1 MQDRTHSLQ
10 AASLAS
16 AATAQAAPTA
26 QETRGQW
33 LMIAGGVLLGTV
45 GVFVEEARQHPLV
58 TVLFRCAFGALAL
71 LAWGLATGRMGEL
84 RVRGRSWP
92 VVVATGI
99 LMVLSWALFF
109 AAISLTSIG
118 VATIVFHIQPVW
130 IVLFGAVVLREAV
143 PALQVGAMLAA
154 LLGLAMTTGLWSGV
168 GAVAAWGGD
177 HLSGLLI
184 CLAGS
189 LCYAGVTIL
198 ASREKVVTPF
208 ALAWCQCVVGVLLLS
223 WVPLVQGWPQAPA
236 AWAWLAGLGVLHTG
250 LAYAIVFAGMARL
263 SLGRIA
269 VLQYVYP
276 LAAIALD
283 WAVYGHRLDGVQLAG
298 VALMA
303 LALLV
308 VRARPGTGPGRG
320 PAPGPAPCTAGT
332 AHRSDGA
339 GRGWCHAK
347 GADTVRADA

>member
-71 LAWGLATGRMGEL
+71 LAWGLATGRVREL

-92 VVVATGI
+92 VVAATGV
-99 LMVLSWALFF
+99 LMVLNWALFF
-109 AAISLTSIG
+109 AAIPRTSIG

-130 IVLFGAVVLREAV
+130 IMLFGTLVLREAV
-143 PALQVGAMLAA
+143 APRQVAAMLAA
-154 LLGLAMTTGLWSGV
+154 LLGLVLTTGLLG
-168 GAVAAWGGD
+168 GDAAAWGPD
-177 HLSGLLI
+177 HVSGLLM

-189 LCYAGVTIL
+189 LCYAAVTIL
-198 ASREKVVTPF
+198 AKTEKVVTPF
-208 ALAWCQCVVGVLLLS
+208 ALAWWQCAVGTVLLL
-223 WVPLVQGWPQAPA
+223 WVPLVHGWPQAPSS
-236 AWAWLAGLGVLHTG
+236 WAWLAGLGVLHTG
-250 LAYAIVFAGMARL
+250 LAYAILFAGMARL
-263 SLGRIA
+263 TLGRIA

-276 LAAIALD
+276 LTAIVLD
-283 WAVYGHRLDGVQLAG
+283 WAVYGRALDAVQLAG
-298 VALMA
+298 VGLMA
-303 LALLV
+303 GALLV
-308 VRARPGTGPGRG
+308 VKARQLR
-320 PAPGPAPCTAGT
+320 
-332 AHRSDGA
+332 
-339 GRGWCHAK
+339 
-347 GADTVRADA
+347 

>member
-71 LAWGLATGRMGEL
+71 LAWGLATGRVREL

-92 VVVATGI
+92 VVAATGV
-99 LMVLSWALFF
+99 LMVLNWALFF
-109 AAISLTSIG
+109 AAIPRTSIG

-130 IVLFGAVVLREAV
+130 IMLFGTLVLREAV
-143 PALQVGAMLAA
+143 APRQAVAMLAA
-154 LLGLAMTTGLWSGV
+154 LLGLVLTTGLLG
-168 GAVAAWGGD
+168 GDAAAWGPD
-177 HLSGLLI
+177 HVSGLLM

-189 LCYAGVTIL
+189 LCYAAVTIL
-198 ASREKVVTPF
+198 AKTEKVVTPF
-208 ALAWCQCVVGVLLLS
+208 ALAWWQCAVGTVLLL
-223 WVPLVQGWPQAPA
+223 WVPLVHGWPQAPSS
-236 AWAWLAGLGVLHTG
+236 WAWLAGLGVLHTG
-250 LAYAIVFAGMARL
+250 LAYAILFAGMARL
-263 SLGRIA
+263 TLGRIA

-276 LAAIALD
+276 LTAIVLD
-283 WAVYGHRLDGVQLAG
+283 WAVYGRGLDAVQLAG
-298 VALMA
+298 VGLMA
-303 LALLV
+303 GALLV
-308 VRARPGTGPGRG
+308 VKARQLR
-320 PAPGPAPCTAGT
+320 
-332 AHRSDGA
+332 
-339 GRGWCHAK
+339 
-347 GADTVRADA
+347 

>member
-45 GVFVEEARQHPLV
+45 GIFVEEARQHPLV

-92 VVVATGI
+92 VVVATGL
-99 LMVLSWALFF
+99 LMVLNWALFF
-109 AAISLTSIG
+109 AAIPLTSIG

-130 IVLFGAVVLREAV
+130 IMLFGTLVLREAV
-143 PALQVGAMLAA
+143 APRQVAAMLAA
-154 LLGLAMTTGLWSGV
+154 LLGLVLTTGLLG
-168 GAVAAWGGD
+168 GDAAAWGPD
-177 HLSGLLI
+177 HVSGLLM

-189 LCYAGVTIL
+189 LCYAAVTIL
-198 ASREKVVTPF
+198 AKTEKVVTPF
-208 ALAWCQCVVGVLLLS
+208 ALAWWQCAVGTVLLL
-223 WVPLVQGWPQAPA
+223 WVPLVHGWPQAPSS
-236 AWAWLAGLGVLHTG
+236 WAWLAGLGVLHTG
-250 LAYAIVFAGMARL
+250 LAYAILFAGMARL
-263 SLGRIA
+263 TLGRIA

-276 LAAIALD
+276 LTAIVLD
-283 WAVYGHRLDGVQLAG
+283 WVVYGRALGAVQLAG
-298 VALMA
+298 VGLMA
-303 LALLV
+303 GALLV
-308 VRARPGTGPGRG
+308 VKARQLR
-320 PAPGPAPCTAGT
+320 
-332 AHRSDGA
+332 
-339 GRGWCHAK
+339 
-347 GADTVRADA
+347 

>member
-45 GVFVEEARQHPLV
+45 GIFVEEARQHPLV

-92 VVVATGI
+92 VVVATGV
-99 LMVLSWALFF
+99 LMVLNWALFF
-109 AAISLTSIG
+109 AAIPRTSIG

-130 IVLFGAVVLREAV
+130 IMLFGTLVLREAV
-143 PALQVGAMLAA
+143 APRQVAAMLAA
-154 LLGLAMTTGLWSGV
+154 LLGLVLTTGLLG
-168 GAVAAWGGD
+168 GDAAAWGPD
-177 HLSGLLI
+177 HVSGLLM

-189 LCYAGVTIL
+189 LCYAAVTIL
-198 ASREKVVTPF
+198 AKTEKVVTPF
-208 ALAWCQCVVGVLLLS
+208 ALAWWQCAVGTVLLL
-223 WVPLVQGWPQAPA
+223 WVPLVHGWPQAPSS
-236 AWAWLAGLGVLHTG
+236 WAWLAGLGVLHTG
-250 LAYAIVFAGMARL
+250 LAYAILFAGMARL
-263 SLGRIA
+263 TLGRIA

-276 LAAIALD
+276 LTAIVLD
-283 WAVYGHRLDGVQLAG
+283 WAVYGRALGAVQLAG
-298 VALMA
+298 VGLMA
-303 LALLV
+303 GALLV
-308 VRARPGTGPGRG
+308 VKARQLR
-320 PAPGPAPCTAGT
+320 
-332 AHRSDGA
+332 
-339 GRGWCHAK
+339 
-347 GADTVRADA
+347 

>member
-45 GVFVEEARQHPLV
+45 GIFVEEARQHPLV

-92 VVVATGI
+92 VVVATGL
-99 LMVLSWALFF
+99 LMVLNWALFF
-109 AAISLTSIG
+109 AAIPLTSIG

-130 IVLFGAVVLREAV
+130 IMLFGTLVLREAV
-143 PALQVGAMLAA
+143 APRQVAAMLAA
-154 LLGLAMTTGLWSGV
+154 LLGLVLTTGLLG
-168 GAVAAWGGD
+168 GDVAAWGPD
-177 HLSGLLI
+177 HVSGLLM

-189 LCYAGVTIL
+189 LCYAAVTIL
-198 ASREKVVTPF
+198 AKTEKVVTPF
-208 ALAWCQCVVGVLLLS
+208 ALAWWQCAVGTVLLL
-223 WVPLVQGWPQAPA
+223 WVPLVHGWPQAPSS
-236 AWAWLAGLGVLHTG
+236 WAWLAGLGVLHTG
-250 LAYAIVFAGMARL
+250 LAYAILFAGMARL
-263 SLGRIA
+263 TLGRIA

-276 LAAIALD
+276 LTAIVLD
-283 WAVYGHRLDGVQLAG
+283 WVVYGRALGAVQLAG
-298 VALMA
+298 VGLMA
-303 LALLV
+303 GALLV
-308 VRARPGTGPGRG
+308 VKARQLR
-320 PAPGPAPCTAGT
+320 
-332 AHRSDGA
+332 
-339 GRGWCHAK
+339 
-347 GADTVRADA
+347 